1 MDRKLWVIGDSFAGM
16 YPDNWIEELVKHF
29 HGTDWYVS
37 SNGGRDVQ
45 TIIDIFLRNL
55 KSIKKDD
62 FVILFLP
69 TCERGRLPLK
79 TPTMD
84 VEWSN
89 NLIEMK
95 DKLQHINYFIG
106 HQNYKDDQDY
116 KTLEEPLTG
125 ISDKDLANPNFHI
138 NYNLMEIVNSSI
150 ATKKN
155 YEEIIKSLK
164 TYLPFELLICSWT
177 DEFDIPEVFTHTKI
191 KEALG
196 FWETQSMLF
205 YETNGKEG
213 IRGDA
218 HWIPKMHKAFAEHII
233 KSYPQYFGYESKIL

>member
-1 MDRKLWVIGDSFAGM
+1 MDRKLWVIGDSFTGM
-16 YPDNWIEELVKHF
+16 YPDNWIQELIKYF
-29 HGTDWYVS
+29 DGNDWYVS
-37 SNGGRDVQ
+37 SNGSRDIQ

-79 TPTMD
+79 TPLMD

-89 NLIEMK
+89 NLIKREH
-95 DKLQHINYFIG
+95 KLKHINYFIG
-106 HQNYKDDQDY
+106 YQNYQDNQDY

-125 ISDKDLANPNFHI
+125 ISHNDLSNPNFHI
-138 NYNLMEIVNSSI
+138 NYNLMKIVNCSI

-155 YEEIIKSLK
+155 YEEIIQSLK
-164 TYLPFELLICSWT
+164 AYLPFELFICSWA
-177 DEFDIPEVFTHTKI
+177 DEFDIPEIFTHTKI

-196 FWETQSMLF
+196 FWETQSTLF

-213 IRGDA
+213 KKNDA
-218 HWIPKMHKAFAEHII
+218 HWNPKMHKAFAEHII
-233 KSYPQYFGYESKIL
+233 KKYPQYFGHESKIL

>member
-1 MDRKLWVIGDSFAGM
+1 MDRKLWIIGDSFTGM
-16 YPDNWIEELVKHF
+16 YPDNWMQEIIKYF
-29 HGTDWYVS
+29 DGDDWYVS

-45 TIIDIFLRNL
+45 TIIDILLRNL

-69 TCERGRLPLK
+69 TCKRGRLPLK

-84 VEWSN
+84 VEWSKT
-89 NLIEMK
+89 LIEMK
-95 DKLQHINYFIG
+95 DKLQHVNYFIG
-106 HQNYKDDQDY
+106 HQNYNDGQDY

-164 TYLPFELLICSWT
+164 AYLPFELLICSWT
-177 DEFDIPEVFTHTKI
+177 DELDIPEVFTHTKI

-205 YETNGKEG
+205 YKTNGKEG